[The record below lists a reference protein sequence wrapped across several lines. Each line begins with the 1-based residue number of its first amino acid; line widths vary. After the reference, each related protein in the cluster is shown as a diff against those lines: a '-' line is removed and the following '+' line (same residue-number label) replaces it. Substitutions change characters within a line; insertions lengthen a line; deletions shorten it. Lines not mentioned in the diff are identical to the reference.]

1 MIEAAAQPLAPT
13 LDAIRL
19 FLHVAGAT
27 VWVGGMFVMM
37 GLQPT
42 ARTHGPE
49 APKSLARA
57 FSRLAWPAF
66 ALLIITGFW
75 NLAAGNLSDQSNTW
89 QAVFGVKMVMVIL
102 TGVGTFLHQRATTK
116 AGLAIWG
123 SVAGLA
129 AVVALFLGILIAG

>member
-1 MIEAAAQPLAPT
+1 VRYSKQLIHDAAEVSEEEGWRINDEAMRVIFSSADAMEARSPSPRSARPTGRVGDRSGGPAARPT

-42 ARTHGPE
+42 PAPSARSPQV
-49 APKSLARA
+49 PRRA

-66 ALLIITGFW
+66 ALLIITGF
-75 NLAAGNLSDQSNTW
+75 
-89 QAVFGVKMVMVIL
+89 
-102 TGVGTFLHQRATTK
+102 
-116 AGLAIWG
+116 
-123 SVAGLA
+123 
-129 AVVALFLGILIAG
+129 